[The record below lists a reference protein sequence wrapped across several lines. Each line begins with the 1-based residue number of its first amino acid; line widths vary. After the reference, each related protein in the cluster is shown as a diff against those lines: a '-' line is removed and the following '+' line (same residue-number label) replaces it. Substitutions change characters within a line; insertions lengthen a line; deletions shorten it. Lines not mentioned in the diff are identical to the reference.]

1 MPLPLDPHPP
11 IDVVR
16 RAVRGALAEDL
27 GGLGDLSAVL
37 VSATKTATLA
47 VVPRRPGVVA
57 GELCAREAFGQVDG
71 GLRLVWHRPDGSS
84 VAAGEAVAEVI
95 GTLRSILTAERT
107 ALNFLGHLSGIATM
121 TRRYVEAVH
130 AVNPSTRVLDTRKTT
145 PGLRAL
151 EKAAVRA
158 GGGHNHRF
166 GLFDAVLIKDNH
178 LVGLAIADAVARARR
193 MWPGRAVEIE
203 CESIEQVEE
212 ACRADAS
219 SVLLDNMS
227 VEQAAACVELVGGL
241 RPDGSTLVEVS
252 GGVTLDSAPRYAA
265 VGVDLISVG
274 ALTHS
279 APALDLGLD
288 LIDAGPGAKEG
299 D

>member
-1 MPLPLDPHPP
+1 VALPSDPYPP
-11 IDVVR
+11 IDAVR
-16 RAVRGALAEDL
+16 RAVRGALEEDL
-27 GGLGDLSAVL
+27 GDLGDLSAAL
-37 VSATKTATLA
+37 VPTSRQASLA
-47 VVPRRPGVVA
+47 IVPRQPGVIA
-57 GELCAREAFGQVDG
+57 GELCAKEAFSEVDP
-71 GLRLVWHRPDGSS
+71 GLKIVWHLPDGSC
-84 VAAGEAVAEVI
+84 VVPGEVVAEVS

-107 ALNFLGHLSGIATM
+107 ALNFLGRLSGVATL
-121 TRRYVEAVH
+121 TRRYVDAVEA
-130 AVNPSTRVLDTRKTT
+130 ANPSTRVLDTRKTT

-178 LVGLAIADAVARARR
+178 LAGLGITEAVSKARA

-203 CESIEQVEE
+203 CDRIDQVEE
-212 ACRADAS
+212 ACRAGAS

-227 VEQAAACVELVGGL
+227 VAQAAACVELVGGL

-252 GGVTLDSAPRYAA
+252 GGVTVDAAPKYAA

-279 APALDLGLD
+279 APVLDLGLD
-288 LIDAGPGAKEG
+288 LSAAPDGSEV
-299 D
+299 